1 MNMRALLGTEIPEN
15 QPMALLDLIQTGLP
29 TKSLTAFKAATGL
42 TDTDLAAVLNLSSRT
57 FTRLRSNLRSKQT
70 QRLPA
75 DLTDRLVSIAAI
87 YQQADEVFG
96 EHATA
101 LAWLNEPQFAL
112 AQRRPRDL
120 LSSDFGRRQT
130 RALLR
135 RIEHGQLA

>member
-1 MNMRALLGTEIPEN
+1 MNMRALLGTEVPEN
-15 QPMALLDLIQTGLP
+15 QPLAVLDMIEAGLP
-29 TKSLTAFKAATGL
+29 TQSLNVFKSATGL
-42 TDTDLAAVLNLSSRT
+42 TDVDLATVLNLSGRT
-57 FTRLRSNLRSKQT
+57 FTRLRSKQT
-70 QRLPA
+70 LRLPA
-75 DLTDRLVSIAAI
+75 DLTDRLVSIATI

-96 EHATA
+96 DHATA

>member
-1 MNMRALLGTEIPEN
+1 MNMQALLGTTIPEN
-15 QPMALLDLIQTGLP
+15 QPLAVLDLIQAGLP

-42 TDTDLAAVLNLSSRT
+42 TDTDLATVLNLSSRT
-57 FTRLRSNLRSKQT
+57 FTRLRSKQT

-87 YQQADEVFG
+87 YQQAEEVFG
-96 EHATA
+96 DHATA
-101 LAWLNEPQFAL
+101 LTWLNEPQFAL

-135 RIEHGQLA
+135 RIEYGQLA

>member
-1 MNMRALLGTEIPEN
+1 MNMHALLGTEIPEN

-29 TKSLTAFKAATGL
+29 TKSLTAFKTATGL

-57 FTRLRSNLRSKQT
+57 FTRLRSNLRSKQV

>member
-1 MNMRALLGTEIPEN
+1 MNMQALLGTPIPEN

-29 TKSLTAFKAATGL
+29 TKSLTAFKAATAL
-42 TDTDLAAVLNLSSRT
+42 TDADLAAVLNLSSRT
-57 FTRLRSNLRSKQT
+57 FTRLRSKPT
-70 QRLPA
+70 ERLPA
-75 DLTDRLVSIAAI
+75 DLTDRLVSIATI

-96 EHATA
+96 DHATA

-112 AQRRPRDL
+112 DRRRPRDL